1 MLPRHNRIVEPGD
14 FRQVVRRGDKQVTAH
29 LIVYRRPSELNRVGV
44 IVTAKCGNAVVRNT
58 LRRRTRAIAR
68 KLIDRGLLTGDV
80 IVRFRSE
87 GPVPS
92 FDELKSEINQVT
104 TVWGRA

>member
-58 LRRRTRAIAR
+58 LRRRTRAITR

-80 IVRFRSE
+80 IVRFRSD
-87 GPVPS
+87 GSVPS
-92 FDELKSEINQVT
+92 FIELKSEIDQAT
-104 TVWGRA
+104 TAWGRA

>member
-1 MLPRHNRIVEPGD
+1 MLSRHNRIVEPGD

-58 LRRRTRAIAR
+58 LRRRTRAITR
-68 KLIDRGLLTGDV
+68 TLIDCGVLTGDV
-80 IVRFRSE
+80 IIRFRCE
-87 GPVPS
+87 GSVPS
-92 FDELKSEINQVT
+92 FVELKAEIDVAAGA
-104 TVWGRA
+104 WGRP

>member
-58 LRRRTRAIAR
+58 LRRRTRAITR
-68 KLIDRGLLTGDV
+68 KLIDHGLLTGDV
-80 IVRFRSE
+80 IVRFRADGS
-87 GPVPS
+87 VPS
-92 FDELKSEINQVT
+92 FVELKAEIDQAT
-104 TVWGRA
+104 TAWGRA

>member
-1 MLPRHNRIVEPGD
+1 VLSRHNRIVEPGD

-58 LRRRTRAIAR
+58 LRRRTRAITR
-68 KLIDRGLLTGDV
+68 TLIDRGVLTGDV
-80 IVRFRSE
+80 IIRFRCE
-87 GPVPS
+87 GSVPS
-92 FDELKSEINQVT
+92 FAELKAEIDVAAGA
-104 TVWGRA
+104 WGRP

>member
-1 MLPRHNRIVEPGD
+1 MLARHNRIVEPGD
-14 FRQVVRRGDKQVTAH
+14 FRQVVRRGDKQTTAH

-68 KLIDRGLLTGDV
+68 NMIDHGLLTGD
-80 IVRFRSE
+80 IIIRFRAE
-87 GPVPS
+87 GQAPN
-92 FDELKSEINQVT
+92 FLELKAELEAAAGS
-104 TVWGRA
+104 WGRP